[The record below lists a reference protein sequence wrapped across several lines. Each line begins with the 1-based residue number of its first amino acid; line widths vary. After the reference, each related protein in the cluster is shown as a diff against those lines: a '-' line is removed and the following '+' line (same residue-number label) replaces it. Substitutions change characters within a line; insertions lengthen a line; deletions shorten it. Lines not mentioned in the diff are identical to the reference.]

1 MHNVALSNPKF
12 SRNSPEPPLRLSAS
26 VSAPGGPD
34 VERLSQANNDGIFA
48 PRWKVAAST
57 GWNPGHGVQ
66 LSVTGRY
73 IGRYTDYTPPRTIG
87 DLWYL
92 DSALEV
98 GLEPA
103 LGRPKGSLGQLKLLV
118 TGTNLD
124 NRLPPFSTYFRG
136 YDPYNYDIVGRAVFF
151 RVQMRS

>member
-1 MHNVALSNPKF
+1 M
-12 SRNSPEPPLRLSAS
+12 
-26 VSAPGGPD
+26 
-34 VERLSQANNDGIFA
+34 
-48 PRWKVAAST
+48 
-57 GWNPGHGVQ
+57 
-66 LSVTGRY
+66 TGRY

-98 GLEPA
+98 ALEPT

-118 TGTNLD
+118 TGTNLA

-136 YDPYNYDIVGRAVFF
+136 YDPYNYDIVGRTIFF